1 MHTFSR
7 PDCISTRLHAM
18 ALWAHLRDRRIVFH
32 IEEDPAEWLTLD
44 GRSALSDREV
54 ATFRRLVAEV
64 DRLGAVTFECYADAE
79 RMRQLTLL
87 EFLGDSASARAA

>member
-7 PDCISTRLHAM
+7 PDGISTRLQAM
-18 ALWAHLRDRRIVFH
+18 ALWAHLRDRRILFH
-32 IEEDPAEWLTLD
+32 IEEDPAEWLTFD
-44 GRSALSDREV
+44 GRPALSEREV

-64 DRLGAVTFECYADAE
+64 DRLGVVTFECYADAE

-87 EFLGDSASARAA
+87 GFPAPAAASRAA